1 MRDFLFT
8 CFELFEVWCIAL
20 YIAIVFG
27 VCMIPTTIIG
37 NFFKKRYLRNR
48 IIEGFKELSAN
59 FLKVYGYSDFINKLV
74 SISDYVSSLD
84 RQCNAPF
91 FYFCEIKK
99 NFKQE
104 TYVVRNQGRIIHELT
119 ISKRCA
125 LYLKKSL
132 ARHQFYL
139 EIKTKKNKE

>member
-1 MRDFLFT
+1 MHDFLFT
-8 CFELFEVWCIAL
+8 CFKLFEVWCIAL
-20 YIAIVFG
+20 YVVIVFG
-27 VCMIPTTIIG
+27 VCMIPTSIIG

-59 FLKVYGYSDFINKLV
+59 FLKIYGYSDFIYKLV
-74 SISDYVSSLD
+74 SIDNYASSLD
-84 RQCNAPF
+84 KHCNVPF
-91 FYFCEIKK
+91 FYFFEIKK

-104 TYVVRNQGRIIHELT
+104 TYVVLNHGRIIHELT

-132 ARHQFYL
+132 IKHQFYL
-139 EIKTKKNKE
+139 EIKTKK